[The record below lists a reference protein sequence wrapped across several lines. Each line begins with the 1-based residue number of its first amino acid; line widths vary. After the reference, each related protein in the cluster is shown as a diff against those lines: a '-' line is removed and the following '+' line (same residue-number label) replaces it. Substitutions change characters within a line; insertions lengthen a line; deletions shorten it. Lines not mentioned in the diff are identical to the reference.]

1 MTYEELKKQDELDL
15 RTVFELKE
23 GRRFLARLIDLCGMF
38 RSSYSGEEINAMI
51 LKEGMR
57 NVALNILSAL
67 TGFDDDAFHKLYQAA
82 LERNLDE
89 DEEQEEL

>member
-1 MTYEELKKQDELDL
+1 MTYEERKKQDELDL

-23 GRRFLARLIDLCGMF
+23 GARFLSRILDFCGVL
-38 RSSYSGEEINAMI
+38 RCSYSGEETNAMI

-67 TGFDDDAFHKLYQAA
+67 TEFDEDAFHKLYQAA